1 MMINDH
7 DNNKRNQD
15 SEARNNTNIS
25 LTIDDVYNLLVT
37 EIQIPTL
44 QSIPLDTYQNIA
56 TLLGNIKGQGY
67 EGIEVKI
74 RDRMVEMISK
84 SAQLLLECRHQK
96 LKEYQHE
103 ILSSS
108 SSAATAVDYSKLT
121 DEEKYILDGENESD
135 KRRNAVLA
143 ATINGRPKVMESMSA
158 KIRAKQ
164 IVIRFIKSMEQFVG
178 VDMTKYGPFQEEDVA
193 VLPFEN
199 ARSFIE
205 KGIAIEIHNMQ

>member
-1 MMINDH
+1 MIMTTIRED
-7 DNNKRNQD
+7 QD
-15 SEARNNTNIS
+15 PEARNNTNSS
-25 LTIDDVYNLLVT
+25 LTIEDVYNLLVT

-44 QSIPLDTYQNIA
+44 QSIPIDTYQNIA
-56 TLLGNIKGQGY
+56 TLLGDIKGQGY
-67 EGIEVKI
+67 EGIEAKI

-84 SAQLLLECRHQK
+84 SVELLLECRHQK
-96 LKEYQHE
+96 LIEYPYE
-103 ILSSS
+103 IS
-108 SSAATAVDYSKLT
+108 SSASSATTTAVDYSKLT
-121 DEEKYILDGENESD
+121 DEEKYILDGEKESD
-135 KRRNAVLA
+135 KRRNAVIA

-164 IVIRFIKSMEQFVG
+164 IVIRFIKSMEQFIG

-205 KGIAIEIHNMQ
+205 KGIAIEIHIVR

>member
-1 MMINDH
+1 MTTIRED
-7 DNNKRNQD
+7 QD
-15 SEARNNTNIS
+15 PEARNNTNSS
-25 LTIDDVYNLLVT
+25 LTIEDVYNLLVT

-44 QSIPLDTYQNIA
+44 QSIPIDTYQNIA
-56 TLLGNIKGQGY
+56 TLLGGIKGQGY
-67 EGIEVKI
+67 EGIEAKI

-84 SAQLLLECRHQK
+84 SVQLLLECRHQK
-96 LKEYQHE
+96 LIEYPYE
-103 ILSSS
+103 IS
-108 SSAATAVDYSKLT
+108 SSASSATTTAVDYSKLT
-121 DEEKYILDGENESD
+121 DEEKYILDGEKESD
-135 KRRNAVLA
+135 KRRNAVIA

-164 IVIRFIKSMEQFVG
+164 IVIRFIKSMEQFIG

-205 KGIAIEIHNMQ
+205 KGIAIEIHIVR

>member
-1 MMINDH
+1 MIMTTIRED
-7 DNNKRNQD
+7 QD

-193 VLPFEN
+193 GLPFEN
-199 ARSFIE
+199 ARFFIE

>member
-1 MMINDH
+1 MIMTTIRED
-7 DNNKRNQD
+7 QD

-67 EGIEVKI
+67 EGIEAKI

-135 KRRNAVLA
+135 KRRNAVLV

>member
-1 MMINDH
+1 MTTIRED
-7 DNNKRNQD
+7 QD

-25 LTIDDVYNLLVT
+25 LTIEDVYNLLVT

-56 TLLGNIKGQGY
+56 NLLGNIKGQGY
-67 EGIEVKI
+67 EGIEAKI
-74 RDRMVEMISK
+74 RDRMVETISK

-121 DEEKYILDGENESD
+121 DEEKYILDGEKESD

-205 KGIAIEIHNMQ
+205 KGIAIEIHIVR

>member
-1 MMINDH
+1 MTTIRED
-7 DNNKRNQD
+7 QD
-15 SEARNNTNIS
+15 PEARNNTNSS
-25 LTIDDVYNLLVT
+25 LTIEDVYNLLVT

-44 QSIPLDTYQNIA
+44 QSIPIDTYQNIA
-56 TLLGNIKGQGY
+56 TLLGDIKGQGY
-67 EGIEVKI
+67 EGIEAKI

-84 SAQLLLECRHQK
+84 SVQLLVECRHQK
-96 LKEYQHE
+96 LIEYPYE
-103 ILSSS
+103 IS
-108 SSAATAVDYSKLT
+108 SSASSATTTAVDYSKLT
-121 DEEKYILDGENESD
+121 DEEKYILDGEKESD
-135 KRRNAVLA
+135 KRRNAVIA

-164 IVIRFIKSMEQFVG
+164 IVIRFIKSMEQFIG

-205 KGIAIEIHNMQ
+205 KGIAIEIHIVR

>member
-1 MMINDH
+1 MIMTTIRED
-7 DNNKRNQD
+7 QD

-25 LTIDDVYNLLVT
+25 LTIEDVYNLLVT

-56 TLLGNIKGQGY
+56 NLLGNIKGQGY
-67 EGIEVKI
+67 EGIEAKI

-121 DEEKYILDGENESD
+121 DEEKYILDGEKESD

-205 KGIAIEIHNMQ
+205 KGIAIEIHIVR

>member
-1 MMINDH
+1 MIMTTIRED
-7 DNNKRNQD
+7 QD

-25 LTIDDVYNLLVT
+25 LTIEDVYNLLVT

-44 QSIPLDTYQNIA
+44 QSISLDTYQNIA

-67 EGIEVKI
+67 EGIEAKI

-108 SSAATAVDYSKLT
+108 SAAATVVDYSKLT
-121 DEEKYILDGENESD
+121 DEEKYILDGEKESD

-143 ATINGRPKVMESMSA
+143 ATINGRPKVMELMSA

-205 KGIAIEIHNMQ
+205 KGIAIEIHIVQ

>member
-1 MMINDH
+1 MATIRED
-7 DNNKRNQD
+7 QD

>member
-1 MMINDH
+1 VTTIKEDQE
-7 DNNKRNQD
+7 R
-15 SEARNNTNIS
+15 EARNNTNTSS
-25 LTIDDVYNLLVT
+25 LTLEDIYNLLVT
-37 EIQIPTL
+37 EIQIPIL

-56 TLLGNIKGQGY
+56 TVLSNIKAQGY
-67 EGIEVKI
+67 EGIDAKI

-96 LKEYQHE
+96 LIEHQHE

-108 SSAATAVDYSKLT
+108 SSSATTAVDYSKLT
-121 DEEKYILDGENESD
+121 DEEKYILDGEKESD

-143 ATINGRPKVMESMSA
+143 ATINGRPKVMESMST
-158 KIRAKQ
+158 KIRSKQ
-164 IVIRFIKSMEQFVG
+164 IIIRFIKSMEQFVG

-205 KGIAIEIHNMQ
+205 KGIAKEIHIVQ

>member
-1 MMINDH
+1 MTTIRED
-7 DNNKRNQD
+7 QD

-25 LTIDDVYNLLVT
+25 LTIEDVYNLLVT

-56 TLLGNIKGQGY
+56 NLLGNIKGQGY
-67 EGIEVKI
+67 EGIEAII
-74 RDRMVEMISK
+74 RDRMVETISK

-121 DEEKYILDGENESD
+121 DEEKYILDGEKESD

-178 VDMTKYGPFQEEDVA
+178 VDMTKYGPFQEDDVA

-205 KGIAIEIHNMQ
+205 KGIAIEIHIVR

>member
-1 MMINDH
+1 MIMTTIRED
-7 DNNKRNQD
+7 QD

-96 LKEYQHE
+96 LKEYQHD

-143 ATINGRPKVMESMSA
+143 
-158 KIRAKQ
+158 Q
-164 IVIRFIKSMEQFVG
+164 LSMEDLKLWNQC
-178 VDMTKYGPFQEEDVA
+178 
-193 VLPFEN
+193 LPKFGQN
-199 ARSFIE
+199 
-205 KGIAIEIHNMQ
+205 K

>member
-1 MMINDH
+1 MIMTTIRED
-7 DNNKRNQD
+7 QD

-25 LTIDDVYNLLVT
+25 LTIEDVYNLLVT

-56 TLLGNIKGQGY
+56 NLLGNIKGQGY
-67 EGIEVKI
+67 EGIEAKI
-74 RDRMVEMISK
+74 RDRMVETISK

-121 DEEKYILDGENESD
+121 DEEKYILDGEKESD

-178 VDMTKYGPFQEEDVA
+178 VDMSKYGPFQEEDVA

-205 KGIAIEIHNMQ
+205 KGIAIEIHIVR

>member
-1 MMINDH
+1 MIMTTIRED
-7 DNNKRNQD
+7 QD

-25 LTIDDVYNLLVT
+25 LTIEDVYNLLVT

-44 QSIPLDTYQNIA
+44 QSIPIDTYQNIA
-56 TLLGNIKGQGY
+56 TLLGDIKGQGY
-67 EGIEVKI
+67 EGIEAKI

-84 SAQLLLECRHQK
+84 SVQLLLECRHQK
-96 LKEYQHE
+96 LIEYPYE
-103 ILSSS
+103 IS
-108 SSAATAVDYSKLT
+108 SSASSATTTAVDYSKLT
-121 DEEKYILDGENESD
+121 DEEKYILDGEKESD
-135 KRRNAVLA
+135 KRRNAVIA

-164 IVIRFIKSMEQFVG
+164 IVIRFIKSMEQFIG

-205 KGIAIEIHNMQ
+205 KGIAIEIHIVR

>member
-1 MMINDH
+1 
-7 DNNKRNQD
+7 
-15 SEARNNTNIS
+15 
-25 LTIDDVYNLLVT
+25 VT

-44 QSIPLDTYQNIA
+44 QSIPIDTYQNIA
-56 TLLGNIKGQGY
+56 TLLGDIKGQGY
-67 EGIEVKI
+67 EGIEAKI

-96 LKEYQHE
+96 LMEYQGE
-103 ILSSS
+103 ISSS
-108 SSAATAVDYSKLT
+108 PSAETAVDYSKLT
-121 DEEKYILDGENESD
+121 DEEKYILDGEKESD

-178 VDMTKYGPFQEEDVA
+178 VDMSKYGPFQEEDVA

-205 KGIAIEIHNMQ
+205 KGIAIEIHIVR

>member
-1 MMINDH
+1 MIMTTIRED
-7 DNNKRNQD
+7 QD

-67 EGIEVKI
+67 EGIEVRI

>member
-1 MMINDH
+1 MIMTTIRED
-7 DNNKRNQD
+7 QD

-74 RDRMVEMISK
+74 RDRMIEMISK

-143 ATINGRPKVMESMSA
+143 TTINGRPKVMESMSA

>member
-1 MMINDH
+1 MIMTTIRED
-7 DNNKRNQD
+7 QD

-25 LTIDDVYNLLVT
+25 LTIEDVYNLLVT

-67 EGIEVKI
+67 EGIEAKI
-74 RDRMVEMISK
+74 RDRLVETISK

-121 DEEKYILDGENESD
+121 DEEKYILDGEKESD

-205 KGIAIEIHNMQ
+205 KGIAIEIHIVR

>member
-1 MMINDH
+1 MTTIRED
-7 DNNKRNQD
+7 QD
-15 SEARNNTNIS
+15 PEARNNTNSS
-25 LTIDDVYNLLVT
+25 LTIEDVYNLLVT

-44 QSIPLDTYQNIA
+44 QSIPIDTYQNIA
-56 TLLGNIKGQGY
+56 TLLGDIKGQGY
-67 EGIEVKI
+67 EGIEAKI

-84 SAQLLLECRHQK
+84 SVQLLLECRHQK
-96 LKEYQHE
+96 LKEYPYE
-103 ILSSS
+103 IS
-108 SSAATAVDYSKLT
+108 SSASSAITTAVDYSKLT
-121 DEEKYILDGENESD
+121 DEEKYILDGEKESD
-135 KRRNAVLA
+135 KRRNAVIA

-164 IVIRFIKSMEQFVG
+164 IVIRFIKSMEQFIG

-205 KGIAIEIHNMQ
+205 KGIAIEIHIVR

>member
-1 MMINDH
+1 MTTIRED
-7 DNNKRNQD
+7 QD

-25 LTIDDVYNLLVT
+25 LTIEDVYNLLVT

-56 TLLGNIKGQGY
+56 NLLGNIKGQDY
-67 EGIEVKI
+67 EGIEAKI
-74 RDRMVEMISK
+74 RDRMVETISK

-121 DEEKYILDGENESD
+121 DEEKYILDGEKESD

-205 KGIAIEIHNMQ
+205 KGIAIEIHIVR

>member
-1 MMINDH
+1 MIMTTIRED
-7 DNNKRNQD
+7 QD

-96 LKEYQHE
+96 LKEYQHD

>member
-1 MMINDH
+1 MIMTTIRED
-7 DNNKRNQD
+7 QD
-15 SEARNNTNIS
+15 PEARNNTNSS
-25 LTIDDVYNLLVT
+25 LTIEDVYNLLVT

-44 QSIPLDTYQNIA
+44 QSIPIDTYQNIA
-56 TLLGNIKGQGY
+56 TLLGDIKGQGY
-67 EGIEVKI
+67 EGIEAKI

-84 SAQLLLECRHQK
+84 SVQLLLECRHQK
-96 LKEYQHE
+96 LKEYPYE
-103 ILSSS
+103 IS
-108 SSAATAVDYSKLT
+108 SSASSATTTVVDYSKLT
-121 DEEKYILDGENESD
+121 DEEKYILDGEKESD

-205 KGIAIEIHNMQ
+205 KGIAIEIHIVR

>member
-1 MMINDH
+1 MIMTTIRED
-7 DNNKRNQD
+7 QD

-67 EGIEVKI
+67 EGIEAKI
-74 RDRMVEMISK
+74 RDRMVETISK

-121 DEEKYILDGENESD
+121 DEEKYILDGEKESD

-205 KGIAIEIHNMQ
+205 KGIAIEIHIVR

>member
-1 MMINDH
+1 MIMTTIRED
-7 DNNKRNQD
+7 QD

-25 LTIDDVYNLLVT
+25 LTIEDVYNLLVT

-67 EGIEVKI
+67 EGIEAKI
-74 RDRMVEMISK
+74 RDRLVETISK

-121 DEEKYILDGENESD
+121 DEEKYILDGEKESD
-135 KRRNAVLA
+135 KRRNAVIA

-158 KIRAKQ
+158 KIRTKQ
-164 IVIRFIKSMEQFVG
+164 IVIRFIKSMEQFIG

-205 KGIAIEIHNMQ
+205 KGIAIEIHIVR

>member
-1 MMINDH
+1 MIMTTIRED
-7 DNNKRNQD
+7 QD

-25 LTIDDVYNLLVT
+25 LTIEDVYNLLVT

-56 TLLGNIKGQGY
+56 NLLGNIKGQGY
-67 EGIEVKI
+67 EGIEAKI
-74 RDRMVEMISK
+74 RDRLVETISK

-121 DEEKYILDGENESD
+121 DEEKYILDGEKESD

-205 KGIAIEIHNMQ
+205 KGIAIEIHIVR

>member
-1 MMINDH
+1 VTTIKEDQE
-7 DNNKRNQD
+7 R
-15 SEARNNTNIS
+15 EERNNTNTSS
-25 LTIDDVYNLLVT
+25 LTLEDVYNLLVT

-56 TLLGNIKGQGY
+56 TVLSNIKAQGY
-67 EGIEVKI
+67 EGIDAKI
-74 RDRMVEMISK
+74 RDKMVEMISK

-96 LKEYQHE
+96 LIEHQHE

-108 SSAATAVDYSKLT
+108 SATTAVDYSKLT
-121 DEEKYILDGENESD
+121 DEEKYILDGEKESD

-143 ATINGRPKVMESMSA
+143 ATINGRPKVMESMST
-158 KIRAKQ
+158 KIRSKQ

-205 KGIAIEIHNMQ
+205 KGIAIEIHIVQ

>member
-1 MMINDH
+1 MMIND
-7 DNNKRNQD
+7 QD

-135 KRRNAVLA
+135 KRRNAVLV

-164 IVIRFIKSMEQFVG
+164 IFIRFIKSMEQFVG
-178 VDMTKYGPFQEEDVA
+178 VDITKYGPFQEEDVA

>member
-1 MMINDH
+1 MIMTTIRED
-7 DNNKRNQD
+7 QD
-15 SEARNNTNIS
+15 SEARSNTNIS

>member
-1 MMINDH
+1 MTTIRED
-7 DNNKRNQD
+7 QD

-25 LTIDDVYNLLVT
+25 LTIEDVYNLLVT

-67 EGIEVKI
+67 EGIEAKI

-121 DEEKYILDGENESD
+121 DEEKYILDGEKESD
-135 KRRNAVLA
+135 KRRIAVLA

-205 KGIAIEIHNMQ
+205 KGIAIEIHIVR

>member
-1 MMINDH
+1 MIMTTIRED
-7 DNNKRNQD
+7 QD

-25 LTIDDVYNLLVT
+25 LTIEDVYNLLVT

-56 TLLGNIKGQGY
+56 NLLGNIKGQGY
-67 EGIEVKI
+67 EGIEAKI
-74 RDRMVEMISK
+74 RDRMVETISK

-121 DEEKYILDGENESD
+121 DEEKYILDGEKESD
-135 KRRNAVLA
+135 KRRIAVLA

-205 KGIAIEIHNMQ
+205 KGIAIEIHIVR

>member
-1 MMINDH
+1 MTTIRED
-7 DNNKRNQD
+7 QD

-25 LTIDDVYNLLVT
+25 LTIEGVYNLLVT

-67 EGIEVKI
+67 EGIEAKI
-74 RDRMVEMISK
+74 RDRMVGIITK

-121 DEEKYILDGENESD
+121 DEEKYILDGEKESD

-205 KGIAIEIHNMQ
+205 KGIAIEIHVV

>member
-1 MMINDH
+1 MIMTTIRED
-7 DNNKRNQD
+7 QD
-15 SEARNNTNIS
+15 PEARNNTNSS
-25 LTIDDVYNLLVT
+25 LTIEDVYNLLVT

-44 QSIPLDTYQNIA
+44 QSIPIDTYQNIA
-56 TLLGNIKGQGY
+56 TLLGDIKGQGY
-67 EGIEVKI
+67 EGIEAKI

-84 SAQLLLECRHQK
+84 SVQLLLECRHQK
-96 LKEYQHE
+96 LIEYPYE
-103 ILSSS
+103 IS
-108 SSAATAVDYSKLT
+108 SSASSATTTAVDYSKLT
-121 DEEKYILDGENESD
+121 DEEKYILDGEKESD
-135 KRRNAVLA
+135 KRRNAVIA

-164 IVIRFIKSMEQFVG
+164 IVIRFIKSMEQFIG

-205 KGIAIEIHNMQ
+205 KGIAIEIHIVR

>member
-1 MMINDH
+1 MTTIRED
-7 DNNKRNQD
+7 QD

-25 LTIDDVYNLLVT
+25 LTIEDVYNLLVT

-56 TLLGNIKGQGY
+56 NLLGNIKGQGY
-67 EGIEVKI
+67 EGIEAKI
-74 RDRMVEMISK
+74 RDRMVETISK

-121 DEEKYILDGENESD
+121 DEEKYILDGEKESD

-143 ATINGRPKVMESMSA
+143 ATINGRPKVMELMSA

-205 KGIAIEIHNMQ
+205 KGIAIEIHIVQ